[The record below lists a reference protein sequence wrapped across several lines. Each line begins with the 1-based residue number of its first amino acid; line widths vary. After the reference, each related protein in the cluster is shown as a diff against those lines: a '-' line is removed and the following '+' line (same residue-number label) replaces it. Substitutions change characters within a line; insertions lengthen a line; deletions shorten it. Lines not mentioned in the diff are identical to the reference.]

1 MVTFG
6 QAEFDLS
13 QYLGKVDTPVQLYL
27 SNAKISQTFIDFN
40 ITIEEPTNMEK
51 TVLFI
56 FNAKNKENGVIDDD
70 GEGPETPVTPA
81 TLGSQ
86 VSQVSE

>member
-1 MVTFG
+1 
-6 QAEFDLS
+6 
-13 QYLGKVDTPVQLYL
+13 
-27 SNAKISQTFIDFN
+27 
-40 ITIEEPTNMEK
+40 MEK

-70 GEGPETPVTPA
+70 GEGPETPATPA

-86 VSQVSE
+86 VSEKVDKPDDDEG